1 MNRPYT
7 KSCFKHGSRRH
18 WLPITSLLSKVPP
31 SLTEPLEPAA
41 TLSREEKGRYSQSL
55 PPLALTATL
64 KELLQV
70 LDLLK
75 TSARATEIPS
85 ELSDNVP
92 TQIWMSCQNYIIIF
106 FLNHYTLKSELP
118 WWLHWLHL
126 QCHYWQSN
134 ASYSDT
140 SSRRFSSHIST
151 SRNLKPVLR
160 FWLLLL
166 HHLSAWNRLCPNHT
180 TWTNGSSGS
189 NYKTN
194 SALALISTPTVNLL
208 SKKLKNKVKFV

>member
-1 MNRPYT
+1 MYIKTTNTIATMNRPYT
-7 KSCFKHGSRRH
+7 KNCFKHSSRRH
-18 WLPITSLLSKVPP
+18 LIANCKLPFFQQAPP
-31 SLTEPLEPAA
+31 SISEPPEPAA
-41 TLSREEKGRYSQSL
+41 SLSQEEKGRYSQPH
-55 PPLALTATL
+55 PPLAWTAAFR
-64 KELLQV
+64 ELLQV

-140 SSRRFSSHIST
+140 SPRRFSSHIST
-151 SRNLKPVLR
+151 SRNLKPVLWFDFCR
-160 FWLLLL
+160 FIISLQEID
-166 HHLSAWNRLCPNHT
+166 CVQT
-180 TWTNGSSGS
+180 TLRERMEVAEATT
-189 NYKTN
+189 K
-194 SALALISTPTVNLL
+194 PTQP
-208 SKKLKNKVKFV
+208 